1 MTTTRTEA
9 SSVLASLLSDE
20 MGQKGDVGR
29 ERKPSEAA
37 VADLSRVIE
46 ERPEDI
52 ASRPNSK
59 AGPTSDKGKGHR
71 CRTLF
76 QVAFLHRWR

>member
-9 SSVLASLLSDE
+9 SSVVASLLSDE
-20 MGQKGDVGR
+20 MGRKGDVGR
-29 ERKPSEAA
+29 ERKPSEAT
-37 VADLSRVIE
+37 VVDLSRVIE

-71 CRTLF
+71 HRTLF
-76 QVAFLHRWR
+76 RVAFLHRWR